1 MGKCSRG
8 LIASTVAILF
18 LALAPAAKA
27 SLIVDIT
34 GVAGSGETTWTFS
47 GSATAVGSGFFD
59 DDDNLGGSDSWL
71 NIGNYTSI
79 DDLELTTVSGV
90 ASLTIAGVTRS
101 IDLVYI
107 DDDGPGDN
115 DDFGV
120 GVSGTNNFNYADG
133 DLVSWTGSLTAVGI
147 DLNDI
152 NLAGIPVTLFA
163 SEHGDNGN
171 LELQINISSSIVV
184 PEPATL
190 ALFGVGLIGIAVARR
205 RVS

>member
-1 MGKCSRG
+1 MFKCNRG
-8 LIASTVAILF
+8 LVVSAVAILF

-47 GSATAVGSGFFD
+47 GSTTAVGTGFFD
-59 DDDNLGGSDSWL
+59 DGNDPRNDATWQ
-71 NIGNYTSI
+71 NIGNYTNI
-79 DDLELTTVSGV
+79 NDLRLTNVSGF
-90 ASLTIAGVTRS
+90 ASLTIAGATRS

-107 DDDGPGDN
+107 DDDPITE

-120 GVSGTNNFNYADG
+120 GVSGTSNFRFSDG
-133 DLVSWTGSLTAVGI
+133 DLVSWTGSLTAIGI

-152 NLAGIPVTLFA
+152 NLAGIPVTLFG
-163 SEHGDNGN
+163 SQYGSNGN
-171 LELQINISSSIVV
+171 LALQVNIGGGIAVA
-184 PEPATL
+184 EPATL

-205 RVS
+205 RA

>member
-1 MGKCSRG
+1 MFKCNRG
-8 LIASTVAILF
+8 LVVSAVAILF

-47 GSATAVGSGFFD
+47 GSTTAVGTGFFD
-59 DDDNLGGSDSWL
+59 DDNFLADTDAWQ
-71 NIGNYTSI
+71 NIGNYTNI
-79 DDLELTTVSGV
+79 NDLELTNVSGV

-107 DDDGPGDN
+107 DHDFAAGPV

-120 GVSGTNNFNYADG
+120 GVSGTTDFNFSDG
-133 DLVSWTGSLTAVGI
+133 DLVSWTGSLTAIGI

-152 NLAGIPVTLFA
+152 NLAGIPVTLFG
-163 SEHGDNGN
+163 SQHGANGN
-171 LELQINISSSIVV
+171 LALQVNIGYPTAVA
-184 PEPATL
+184 EPATL
-190 ALFGVGLIGIAVARR
+190 ALFGVGLIGIVVARR
-205 RVS
+205 RA